1 MENII
6 LKAWMRD
13 KDCIWTLVMAKVNTE
28 GIQEKAVDELSS
40 FGLNTNLNVKE
51 SKDQTKVSSRFFT
64 KIGRRKGSK
73 GS

>member
-1 MENII
+1 
-6 LKAWMRD
+6 
-13 KDCIWTLVMAKVNTE
+13 MAKVNTE

-64 KIGRRKGSK
+64 KIGRRKGTK

>member
-1 MENII
+1 MENIF

-13 KDCIWTLVMAKVNTE
+13 KDCIWTLVMAKVNKE
-28 GIQEKAVDELSS
+28 GIQEKAVGELSS

-51 SKDQTKVSSRFFT
+51 SKDETKVSSRFFT
-64 KIGRRKGSK
+64 KIRRRKGSK